1 MEYLND
7 TTENCSQLLGTT
19 FLVFF
24 HEIYFRFND
33 VPKMD
38 EMVYLNFIDVSK
50 VHSLKQN
57 HLIRRFVYML
67 LGLSIETV

>member
-1 MEYLND
+1 MEYFND

-19 FLVFF
+19 FSVFF

-33 VPKMD
+33 VLKMD

>member
-1 MEYLND
+1 
-7 TTENCSQLLGTT
+7 
-19 FLVFF
+19 
-24 HEIYFRFND
+24 
-33 VPKMD
+33 MD
-38 EMVYLNFIDVSK
+38 EMVYLNFIDASK